1 MPLTSRSSENE
12 PAAAASEHEL
22 LYRVLLRVPDTRS
35 IPIFALGVEAGLP
48 ASDTSALTGFDA
60 LRKVVNTNVCDAV
73 VGGAYGPYVL
83 VDIRHRVGR
92 AAVYSNWLAFP
103 DQDAAAAFIRDFPRF
118 GLNQIEQRSPE
129 RFSAKEDQLRSGA
142 VSGRY
147 NLGPLEHRAR
157 LKRSKEYIAVSEE
170 LEKLRDELLT
180 IKKLRAVLAE
190 ERAVLSI
197 G

>member
-1 MPLTSRSSENE
+1 LENK
-12 PAAAASEHEL
+12 PQAAASAHGFS
-22 LYRVLLRVPDTRS
+22 YRVLLRVPDTRF

-48 ASDTSALTGFDA
+48 PSDTSVLTGFDA

-103 DQDAAAAFIRDFPRF
+103 DQDAAETFLRDFPRF
-118 GLNQIEQRSPE
+118 GLNQIEQRSQE

-142 VSGRY
+142 ASGRY

-157 LKRSKEYIAVSEE
+157 LKRSREYIAVSEE
-170 LEKLRDELLT
+170 LGKLRDELLA
-180 IKKLRAVLAE
+180 INKLRAVLAE
-190 ERAVLSI
+190 GRAVVSI